1 MTLHT
6 SESKETIESLFEAH
20 FHKLVLSAI
29 RYVKDYDEASE
40 IVQDVFVKIWQNYEK
55 IKDVKDLRAYLF
67 KAVKNSSF
75 NYLKHIKVKERFI
88 NQSMH
93 LGESVEKSREE
104 TISDEETRQKI
115 NEAINKLPPNWR
127 EALLLSKYNR
137 LKYHE
142 IAEEMDIS
150 PKTVEKYISKAF
162 SVLRVELK
170 DVHFIS
176 IIFLNIFSHK

>member
-1 MTLHT
+1 MNLHT
-6 SESKETIESLFEAH
+6 SESKKIIEALFEAH
-20 FHKLVLSAI
+20 FHKLVLSAF

-40 IVQDVFVKIWQNYEK
+40 IVQDVFVKIWQNFEK
-55 IKDVKDLRAYLF
+55 IKEVKDLKGYLF

-75 NYLKHIKVKERFI
+75 NYIKHIKVKERFI
-88 NQSMH
+88 NH
-93 LGESVEKSREE
+93 TKYLGDSVEKSREE
-104 TISDEETRQKI
+104 TISEEETRQKI

-162 SVLRVELK
+162 KFLRVELK

-176 IIFLNIFSHK
+176 IIFLNLFSHK